1 VSAELEARKAVAGA
15 ALAEYQAERT
25 QDDHLVDWL
34 ALAVKLANAL
44 RGVLDAID
52 DDAEPGPGRLMRGGW
67 GMSGPARP
75 QGDAL

>member
-15 ALAEYQAERT
+15 ALAEYQAERA

-52 DDAEPGPGRLMRGGW
+52 DDSEPGPGRLMRGGW

-75 QGDAL
+75 QGDVL